1 MKWTMATKKRW
12 PTIPNGRSSD
22 SQETLKHS
30 CCRLSTGLWW
40 WSPRLASSFTSR
52 RTLPSTWVTA
62 WRTCWSTGTAS
73 TTSSTSRTTPPS
85 KPSCSEAKSWRVRRN
100 WAVASPRIG
109 YFSAGWMCQGTPA
122 DRCGLGTRRWLIPT
136 RNKQLVH
143 SETQNSN
150 ATNHLVHPGD
160 PSGGPLLRDPAQRES
175 QRARVRCLVHSCCHA
190 GDPRVCRPG
199 GSPHFLQP
207 LLQILQISYP
217 YFFLRSYFCA
227 ILMLSL
233 CSHVVLQGAT
243 NIFTSVHSMD
253 LKISQIDSK

>member
-12 PTIPNGRSSD
+12 PTILNGRSSD

-40 WSPRLASSFTSR
+40 WSPRLASSSTSR
-52 RTLPSTWVTA
+52 RTPPSTWVTA

-100 WAVASPRIG
+100 WAPANLRIG

-122 DRCGLGTRRWLIPT
+122 DRCDLGTRRCSIPT

-143 SETQNSN
+143 SETQT
-150 ATNHLVHPGD
+150 ATQQTNLSTQVIIVEGHFYGILPNVSRSEPVFVAWCT
-160 PSGGPLLRDPAQRES
+160 PVAMPETRECVVQVADLTFCNPFFKS
-175 QRARVRCLVHSCCHA
+175 YKFPIHTSFYVPISPPFLCCLCAHMWFCRARLIYSR
-190 GDPRVCRPG
+190 
-199 GSPHFLQP
+199 
-207 LLQILQISYP
+207 
-217 YFFLRSYFCA
+217 RS
-227 ILMLSL
+227 
-233 CSHVVLQGAT
+233 T
-243 NIFTSVHSMD
+243 PWT
-253 LKISQIDSK
+253 